1 MEIIDLMVIRITY
14 SNLIIIFNT
23 FSTSC
28 CHNLLFNSL
37 NKKVVNIIFYNH
49 IKNYSVLLK
58 GGVVMGCYGGG
69 DGEAAILFLI
79 LILLVIG
86 TMGFGY

>member
-1 MEIIDLMVIRITY
+1 
-14 SNLIIIFNT
+14 
-23 FSTSC
+23 
-28 CHNLLFNSL
+28 
-37 NKKVVNIIFYNH
+37 VNIIFYNH

>member
-1 MEIIDLMVIRITY
+1 LKGAIKPYQSRAYLAE
-14 SNLIIIFNT
+14 NLI
-23 FSTSC
+23 
-28 CHNLLFNSL
+28 
-37 NKKVVNIIFYNH
+37 
-49 IKNYSVLLK
+49 LLK